1 MTTVTGEFV
10 LASSNWKPRT
20 I

>member
-10 LASSNWKPRT
+10 LASSNWKLCT